1 MKSLYDFDIY
11 YNNERL
17 DNVVYIDDD
26 YITCVNKKFIK
37 IEYIKNS
44 KLTTIVDDVE
54 KFSFVEHQPILQ
66 HVENME

>member
-17 DNVVYIDDD
+17 DDVIYIDDD
-26 YITCVNKKFIK
+26 YMTCMNKKLIK

-44 KLTTIVDDVE
+44 KLITIVDDVE
-54 KFSFVEHQPILQ
+54 QFSFVEHQPMLQ
-66 HVENME
+66 RLEDTE

>member
-17 DNVVYIDDD
+17 DDIVYIDDD
-26 YITCVNKKFIK
+26 YITCMNRKFIK

-54 KFSFVEHQPILQ
+54 KFSFIKHQPIKKE
-66 HVENME
+66 V

>member
-17 DNVVYIDDD
+17 DDIVYIDDD
-26 YITCVNKKFIK
+26 YITCMNKNFIK

-44 KLTTIVDDVE
+44 KLITIVDDVE
-54 KFSFVEHQPILQ
+54 KFSFVEPMIQ
-66 HVENME
+66 HVEDMG